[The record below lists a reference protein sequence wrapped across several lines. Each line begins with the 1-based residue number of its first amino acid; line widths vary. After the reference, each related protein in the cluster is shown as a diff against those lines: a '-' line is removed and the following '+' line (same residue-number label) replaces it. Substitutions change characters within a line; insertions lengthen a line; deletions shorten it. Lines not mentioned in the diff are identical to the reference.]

1 MTWTAL
7 PEGMPVTSTSKH
19 HPTFTERAC
28 RRFMAALHQ
37 QGHRYSGVAAALQ
50 AAGLPRP
57 SEGTPEYRDA
67 VLTALAGSEGRFPPG
82 WLDALDAPPSMPD
95 GYWDALVRS

>member
-1 MTWTAL
+1 M
-7 PEGMPVTSTSKH
+7 SHH

-28 RRFMAALHQ
+28 RRFMASLRSQAHT
-37 QGHRYSGVAAALQ
+37 YDTVAVALQ
-50 AAGLPRP
+50 AAGHPRP

-67 VLTALAGSEGRFPPG
+67 ILTALAGSEGRFPPG

-95 GYWDALVRS
+95 GYWDALMGGGR

>member
-1 MTWTAL
+1 M
-7 PEGMPVTSTSKH
+7 SHH

-37 QGHRYSGVAAALQ
+37 QGHRYASVAVALQ
-50 AAGLPRP
+50 AAGHPRP

-67 VLTALAGSEGRFPPG
+67 ILTALAGSEGRFPPG

-95 GYWDALVRS
+95 GYWDALMGGGR